1 MAETKNFLEL
11 DIESVKKVLLS
22 SDLHITS
29 EIEVFNAADA
39 WIRYKLNERK
49 KHSKAL
55 LMTVRLSLL
64 SINALKYCL
73 QFVSL
78 FKMNEECQKI
88 IKEIINKK
96 EKSFTNKQSHKSTKE
111 VSTRQW
117 RRVVFFLGGAEN

>member
-49 KHSKAL
+49 KTL
-55 LMTVRLSLL
+55 
-64 SINALKYCL
+64 
-73 QFVSL
+73 
-78 FKMNEECQKI
+78 
-88 IKEIINKK
+88 
-96 EKSFTNKQSHKSTKE
+96 
-111 VSTRQW
+111 
-117 RRVVFFLGGAEN
+117 